1 MILRQ
6 ENAPYAP
13 FCQAMHAEPDFEK
26 FRKHPFEL
34 FRLLKRLK
42 KLLEKDENGLVRRGG
57 ACIKMA
63 TLMAFASP
71 R

>member
-42 KLLEKDENGLVRRGG
+42 KLLEKD
-57 ACIKMA
+57 
-63 TLMAFASP
+63 
-71 R
+71 